1 MNEKLTTPRRFRGIR
16 KQISMFLLTAL
27 VGFVGVV
34 GLVAYKQ
41 GMFVQH
47 THIYFHAPDAMG
59 INKGMSVRLYGVPV
73 GAVKDIEFGERGG
86 VRVRLGINSDYI
98 PRLPRGSQARL
109 IREGVV
115 GAASIQIVT
124 GTAGPDRVPVAE
136 DEEIKF
142 IPHRSMTEMVDEF
155 RQVVAP
161 AMEEVRK
168 AAAEVADPRSD
179 FRKSMAATRELL
191 EELPETTRE
200 LRQLMRNA
208 DRTIVAVGRQA
219 EATGRQAETA
229 AKQAEG
235 ALAAVERLTGQAE
248 QQLPVLTGKLATTLD
263 SLNSTAIQVRET
275 TRANGEALRE
285 LLTQAPTIM
294 RGSSELV
301 RDSQELAAAA
311 RRTWLLR
318 DYIEP
323 SQMRT
328 LPVDSFESFD
338 KREPAFSTRAP

>member
-1 MNEKLTTPRRFRGIR
+1 MNEKLKLTAPRRFRGIR

-47 THIYFHAPDAMG
+47 TYIYFNAPDAMG
-59 INKGMSVRLYGVPV
+59 INKGMLVRLYGVPV
-73 GAVKDIEFGERGG
+73 GAVKDIELADRGG

-109 IREGVV
+109 AREGVV

-124 GTAGPDRVPVAE
+124 GTAGPERVPVSE
-136 DEEIKF
+136 GEEIKF
-142 IPHRSMTEMVDEF
+142 IPQKGMTEIADDL
-155 RQVVAP
+155 RQLMTPV
-161 AMEEVRK
+161 MEEVRK
-168 AAAEVADPRSD
+168 AAVEVADPRSD
-179 FRKSMAATRELL
+179 FRKSVSASRELI
-191 EELPETTRE
+191 EQLPEAVRE
-200 LRQLMRNA
+200 LRQLMRDTDAVVVALGRRA
-208 DRTIVAVGRQA
+208 DGAARQA
-219 EATGRQAETA
+219 EA
-229 AKQAEG
+229 
-235 ALAAVERLTGQAE
+235 ALASVNRLTGQAE
-248 QQLPVLTGKLATTLD
+248 RELPVIAGKLATTLD

-285 LLTQAPTIM
+285 LLAQAPAMM
-294 RGSSELV
+294 RGSNELV
-301 RDSQELAAAA
+301 RDSQEIAAAA

-318 DYIEP
+318 DFIEP

-328 LPVDSFESFD
+328 LPVDSFESFG
-338 KREPAFSTRAP
+338 KREASGWSTRVP